1 MRRME
6 GGEENM
12 SAKLVLT
19 FADANSKD
27 VKMTYSHA
35 DSEVE
40 ASNVRA
46 AVQAI
51 ITNGSIFSAVPV
63 SAKSAK
69 IVITTENEIPLSA

>member
-1 MRRME
+1 
-6 GGEENM
+6 M

-19 FADANSKD
+19 FIDANSKN
-27 VKMTYSHA
+27 VKMSYSRA

-40 ASNVRA
+40 ASDVRT

-51 ITNGSIFSAVPV
+51 ITNGSIFSSVPV

>member
-1 MRRME
+1 MKRME

-27 VKMTYSHA
+27 VKMTYSHS
-35 DSEVE
+35 DSEVD
-40 ASNVRA
+40 VRA

-69 IVITTENEIPLSA
+69 LVITTESDIELSA

>member
-19 FADANSKD
+19 FADASSNS

-35 DSEVE
+35 DPEVE
-40 ASNVRA
+40 ASDVSTA
-46 AVQAI
+46 IQAI
-51 ITNGSIFSAVPV
+51 ITNGSIFAAVPV
-63 SAKSAK
+63 TAKSAK
-69 IVITTENEIPLSA
+69 IITTTETAYDLSA